1 MSQKPS
7 GYERMDGDKYYT
19 PFWVTEAL
27 LSVESFSGDIW
38 DTCAGGG
45 HILDVAKA
53 QGHRVFGIDVDPV
66 ERSDMTIAKADGL
79 GMIGDI
85 DNVIINP
92 PYGSGGRLAVEF
104 IKHALERTKA
114 RKGKVAALLRIDF
127 DSAKTRAPIFGKH
140 PAFAAKYA
148 LTTRIRW
155 ANLEQSAA
163 GPTENHAW
171 FVWDWAKRRDASRVY
186 GYLPLDLTTGQ
197 IAFEEVA

>member
-19 PFWVTEAL
+19 PHWVTEAL
-27 LSVESFSGDIW
+27 LSVEDFRGDIW
-38 DTCAGGG
+38 DTCAGAG
-45 HILDVAKA
+45 HILAVAKEH
-53 QGHRVFGIDVDPV
+53 GHKTYGIDLEPSNPDLVV
-66 ERSDMTIAKADGL
+66 GKGDGL
-79 GMIGDI
+79 MMSGSV
-85 DNVIINP
+85 DNIIINP
-92 PYGSGGRLAVEF
+92 PYGTGGRLAVKF
-104 IKHALERTKA
+104 IQHALDRTKA

-155 ANLEQSAA
+155 ANLEQSAS

-197 IAFEEVA
+197 SAFEEIA